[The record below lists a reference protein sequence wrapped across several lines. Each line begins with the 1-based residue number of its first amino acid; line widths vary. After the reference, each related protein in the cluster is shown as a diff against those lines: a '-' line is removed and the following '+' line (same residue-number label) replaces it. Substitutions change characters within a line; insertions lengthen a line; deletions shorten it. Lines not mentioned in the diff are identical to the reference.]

1 MIPFDFFSR
10 YSLIL
15 KNLGL
20 SEYEIRVYLTL
31 LIQGSLN
38 YRDLCRDS
46 GVPTGK
52 IYQVLSALESKGFV
66 EISQD
71 RPKVCKAV
79 EPKKALRRR
88 LRQIEEDFFD
98 LELKT
103 REALQT
109 LQLQYN
115 LKYDEIQ
122 GIVSEVYVGGPS
134 STNGIRENLLKAEK
148 EILFSTGEIFGG
160 SQIENLCGVALERG
174 VKIKAIVPKSSS
186 KNIMAFDHLSDL
198 GVNVRQLDS
207 LAAKYFVVDDK
218 YVSLLIDGDESE
230 TCVQIQGAALCR
242 VLRERFME
250 NWNKAA
256 PFQHNL
262 NSHGLIGNAES
273 QNLIR

>member
-20 SEYEIRVYLTL
+20 SEYEIRVFLTL
-31 LIQGSLN
+31 LLSGSLN
-38 YRDLCRDS
+38 YRVLCRDS

-52 IYQVLSALESKGFV
+52 IYQILSTLESKGFV

-71 RPKVCKAV
+71 RPKIFKAV

-109 LQLQYN
+109 LQLQYS
-115 LKYDEIQ
+115 LRYDEIQ
-122 GIVSEVYVGGPS
+122 GIVSEIFVGGVS
-134 STNGIRENLLKAEK
+134 ASNGIRDNLLKAEN
-148 EILFSTGEIFGG
+148 EVLFSTEEAFG
-160 SQIENLCGVALERG
+160 SLHIEDLCGILLERG
-174 VKIKAIVPKSSS
+174 VKIRAIIGVPSEK
-186 KNIMAFDHLSDL
+186 KHENFDRLIHM

-207 LAAKYFVVDDK
+207 LPAKYFVVDDK
-218 YVSLLIDGDESE
+218 YVSLLIDGQESE
-230 TCVQIQGAALCR
+230 TCVQIHGAALCR

-250 NWNKAA
+250 TWDKASLVRPQKVSSKITA
-256 PFQHNL
+256 
-262 NSHGLIGNAES
+262 S
-273 QNLIR
+273 